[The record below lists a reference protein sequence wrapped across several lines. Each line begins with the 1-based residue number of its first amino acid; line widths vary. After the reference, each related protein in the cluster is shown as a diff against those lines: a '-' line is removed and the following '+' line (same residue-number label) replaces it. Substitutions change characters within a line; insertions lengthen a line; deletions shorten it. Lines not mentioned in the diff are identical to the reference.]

1 MDNTT
6 NILNKESG
14 IAGLYRAVNSNTGLE
29 QFNSILSMLSIF
41 VSFVASVSLFVGGIG
56 VMNIMLVSV
65 TERIREIGLRKAIG
79 AKNKDILLQFLIESI
94 ILTVSGGVIGILL
107 GSVSAFLISNA
118 LGLVLIIKVSILLI
132 SITVSMLIGVIFG
145 VYPASKASKLNPI
158 DALRVD

>member
-1 MDNTT
+1 M
-6 NILNKESG
+6 IC
-14 IAGLYRAVNSNTGLE
+14 
-29 QFNSILSMLSIF
+29 
-41 VSFVASVSLFVGGIG
+41 
-56 VMNIMLVSV
+56 V

-94 ILTVSGGVIGILL
+94 ILTVSGGIIGILL
-107 GSVSAFLISNA
+107 GSISALLISNA

>member
-1 MDNTT
+1 
-6 NILNKESG
+6 
-14 IAGLYRAVNSNTGLE
+14 
-29 QFNSILSMLSIF
+29 MLSVF

-94 ILTVSGGVIGILL
+94 ILTVSGGIIGILL
-107 GSVSAFLISNA
+107 GSVSALLISNA
-118 LGLVLIIKVSILLI
+118 LGLVLIIKVSILLV